1 MKLPLHEFLFV
12 EAAVSLKEQGR
23 NKAERVNLKCRFLYE

>member
-23 NKAERVNLKCRFLYE
+23 NKMEMFLSNI